1 MKMSTI
7 IKQARRGELSGLSD
21 KVKTD
26 EAIVDYV
33 NRALVAI
40 YNRFQLRTEEAVI
53 TLRDGK
59 TIYRLDGTDAD
70 VSMTAANEFI
80 GITEA
85 FDEVSKIPVND
96 DSDDRSVYTVGY
108 NAVQVPLTA
117 TGAYISI
124 VYRASAVEVEYDA
137 LDQEGF
143 DNVPLPNSLMD
154 ALLNYVAYVAH
165 KSYDDPTQANS
176 INYLNLFNTSCKEA
190 ENFGLIPTDSYN
202 RDVSVKGFL

>member
-21 KVKTD
+21 KAKTD

-59 TIYRLDGTDAD
+59 TVYRLDGTDAD

-80 GITEA
+80 AVTEA
-85 FDEVSKIPVND
+85 FDEVSRIPVND

-124 VYRASAVEVEYDA
+124 MYRASANEIDYDA
-137 LDQEGF
+137 LTEEGF

-165 KSYDDPTQANS
+165 KSYDDATQAS
-176 INYLNLFNTSCKEA
+176 SMSYLNLFNVACKEA

-202 RDVSVKGFL
+202 RDVSVKGFV

>member
-1 MKMSTI
+1 MKISTI

-21 KVKTD
+21 KAKTD

-53 TLRDGK
+53 TLRYGK
-59 TIYRLDGTDAD
+59 TVYRLDGTDAD
-70 VSMTAANEFI
+70 VSMTAVNEFI
-80 GITEA
+80 GVTEA
-85 FDEVSKIPVND
+85 FDEVGKIPVND

-108 NAVQVPLTA
+108 NAIQVPLTA

-124 VYRASAVEVEYDA
+124 MYRASANEIDYDA
-137 LDQEGF
+137 LTEEGF

-165 KSYDDPTQANS
+165 KSYDDAAQAS
-176 INYLNLFNTSCKEA
+176 SMSYLNLFNVACKEA

-202 RDVSVKGFL
+202 RDVSVKGFV

>member
-1 MKMSTI
+1 MSTI

-21 KVKTD
+21 KAKTD

-53 TLRDGK
+53 ALRDGK
-59 TIYRLDGTDAD
+59 TIYKLDGTDAD

-85 FDEVSKIPVND
+85 FDEVGKIPVND

-117 TGAYISI
+117 TGAYIS
-124 VYRASAVEVEYDA
+124 VMYRASAVEIDYSTIAE
-137 LDQEGF
+137 EGY

-165 KSYDDPTQANS
+165 KSYDDPTQTNS
-176 INYLNLFNTSCKEA
+176 VNYLNLFNNSCKEA
-190 ENFGLIPTDSYN
+190 ENFGLVPTDSYA